1 MCFTGAAVS
10 GTSETTVAE
19 LLSCIQTNW
28 TGFKIVGDNV
38 DKNFRPSTQR
48 HDNKTKSM
56 HWFHLYA
63 VKDRIDLSSYSDCTS
78 NLATI
83 DVNEL
88 LIHKDDIKQ
97 ITSDAE
103 ILISR

>member
-1 MCFTGAAVS
+1 MCSSGAAVLS
-10 GTSETTVAE
+10 TSESTLE
-19 LLSCIQTNW
+19 SHNIPNW

-38 DKNFRPSTQR
+38 DKNFRPSTQC
-48 HDNKTKSM
+48 HDNKTQSM

-63 VKDRIDLSSYSDCTS
+63 VKDRIDLSSYSDSTPS
-78 NLATI
+78 SDTI
-83 DVNEL
+83 DVNKL
-88 LIHKDDIKQ
+88 LIHQDDIKQ